1 MHKVLPANETA
12 VLYKIEENGKIIE
25 NLSIFKITAD
35 NNVTRVTGVTIQSGN
50 YIRLTAPIIGGATIL
65 VMYDLKETKTE
76 IDVIK
81 DLQQQV
87 AILKDALKKR
97 ITIEELNLY
106 IEKLKQFNS

>member
-1 MHKVLPANETA
+1 MHKILPVNETA
-12 VLYKIEENGKIIE
+12 VLYKIEENGKTIE
-25 NLSIFKITAD
+25 NLSVLKITAD
-35 NNVTRVTGVTIQSGN
+35 NSITRVTGATIQNGN

-65 VMYDLKETKTE
+65 VMYDLKEIKTE
-76 IDVIK
+76 IETIK
-81 DLQQQV
+81 DLKQQV

>member
-1 MHKVLPANETA
+1 MHKILPVNETA
-12 VLYKIEENGKIIE
+12 VLYKIEENGKTIE
-25 NLSIFKITAD
+25 NLSVLKITAD
-35 NNVTRVTGVTIQSGN
+35 NSITRVTGATIQNGN
-50 YIRLTAPIIGGATIL
+50 YIRLTAPIIRGATIL
-65 VMYDLKETKTE
+65 VMYDLKEIKTE
-76 IDVIK
+76 IETIK

>member
-76 IDVIK
+76 RNVIK

>member
-25 NLSIFKITAD
+25 NLNIFKITAD

-65 VMYDLKETKTE
+65 VVYDLKETKTE

>member
-12 VLYKIEENGKIIE
+12 VLYKIEENGKTIE
-25 NLSIFKITAD
+25 NLNILKIAAD
-35 NNVTRVTGVTIQSGN
+35 NSVTRVTGVTIQSGN
-50 YIRLTAPIIGGATIL
+50 YIRLTAPITGGATIL

-76 IDVIK
+76 IEIVK

-87 AILKDALKKR
+87 AILKEALKKR

-106 IEKLKQFNS
+106 VEKLKQFNS

>member
-76 IDVIK
+76 IDAIK